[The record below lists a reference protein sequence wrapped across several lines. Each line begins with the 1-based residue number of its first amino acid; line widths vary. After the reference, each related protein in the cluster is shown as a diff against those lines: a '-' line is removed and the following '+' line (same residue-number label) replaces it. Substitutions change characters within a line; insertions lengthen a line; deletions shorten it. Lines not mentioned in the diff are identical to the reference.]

1 VTAIRVAAKPLSIAA
16 LALAILAAPLAAPNS
31 AWAQP
36 KGDIVVASPLLRQQ
50 FDPTAM
56 VAVTDYLAFDKIFD
70 GLLNL
75 GPKGKYPGLAKS
87 WKISDDGKTIDFT
100 LRENVKFHNGDPF
113 TAEDVKF
120 TYDTLTGPNSTHSY
134 RKGFVESIDKIEV
147 VDPLHVRFLLKAPWP
162 SFFSAARYGLQPI
175 IPKKYYESV
184 GAKGFQDKPIGTGP
198 FKLVDVK
205 SGEYSKFEAN
215 TDYWGGVPKIKTVTE
230 RLVKEQFT
238 LYAMLEKGEADIV
251 GGLTGALLEKVRAN
265 KNLKIFASRY
275 SGTSAMYFNKTK
287 FPEAKDKN
295 VRLAIGY
302 ALNRPEIADKLLNGV
317 CEPAS
322 SIFAPATFGFEPSLK
337 VMPFDPAKAKKM
349 LADAGIKPGKEITF
363 SMHTESFG
371 SLPNAPQVLE
381 ALAGN
386 LEAAGFKV
394 TREPYDTQAWL
405 AMMRAAK
412 QPMVFYGPSSIPD
425 DGGELIEG
433 WYSKTST
440 WSTGNID
447 VPEYSQIFKDQLNAV
462 ELKKREAMLQNF
474 AKLEDQNR
482 ESVPLFWC
490 NTTFAAGPKIKNWTP
505 AVSSAYQFNLQ
516 TLELAN

>member
-1 VTAIRVAAKPLSIAA
+1 MSMSFSRVAGAA
-16 LALAILAAPLAAPNS
+16 LGLALLATPFAAQ
-31 AWAQP
+31 AEP
-36 KGDIVVASPLLRQQ
+36 KGDIVIASPLLRQQ

-56 VAVTDYLAFDKIFD
+56 VAVTDYLAYDKIFD

-75 GPKGKYPGLAKS
+75 GPKGKYPALATS
-87 WKISDDGKTIDFT
+87 WKISPDGKTIDFE
-100 LRENVKFHNGDPF
+100 LRKGVKFTNGDPF
-113 TAEDVKF
+113 SADDVKF

-134 RKGFVESIDKIEV
+134 RKGFVDSIDHIEV
-147 VDPLHVRFLLKAPWP
+147 VDPLHVRFVLKDAWP
-162 SFFSAARYGLQPI
+162 GFFSAARYGLQPI
-175 IPKKYYESV
+175 IPKAYYEKV
-184 GAKGFQDKPIGTGP
+184 GPKGFQDKPIGTGP
-198 FKLVDVK
+198 FKLIEVK

-215 TDYWGGVPKIKTVTE
+215 SGYWGQVPHIKTVTE

-251 GGLTGALLEKVRAN
+251 GGLTGALLEKVRQN
-265 KNLKIFASRY
+265 PKLKIFASRY

-302 ALNRPEIADKLLNGV
+302 AMNRPEIASKLLKDV

-322 SIFAPATFGFEPSLK
+322 SIFTPATFGYQAGLK
-337 VMPFDPAKAKKM
+337 VQPFDPAMAKRL
-349 LADAGIKPGKEITF
+349 LAEAGIKPGKEITF

-386 LEAAGFKV
+386 LEAVGLKV
-394 TREPYDTQAWL
+394 TREPYETTAWL
-405 AMMRAAK
+405 AMMRAGK

-425 DGGELIEG
+425 DGGELVEG
-433 WYSKTST
+433 WFSKTST

-447 VPEYSQIFKDQLNAV
+447 VPEYTKIFNEQLHAV
-462 ELKKREAMLQNF
+462 DLKKREELLQSF
-474 AKLEDQNR
+474 AKLEDQNK
-482 ESVPLFWC
+482 EAIPLFWC
-490 NTTFAAGPKIKNWTP
+490 NTTFAAGPRIKNWTP
-505 AVSSAYQFNLQ
+505 AVSSAYQFDLQ
-516 TLELAN
+516 SLELAN